1 MSGLMTAMFLFLIAS
16 GLSLVFGVMRVL
28 NFANGSFYMLGGYL
42 AWQAMQW
49 LHPIGEAFWAAAM
62 FAALGI
68 AVLGGIV
75 ERLLR
80 HLYGRDE
87 LYQLLLTYALV
98 LIFGDVA
105 KYICRALAGSDD
117 AGAALAEADRGKAVA
132 AAMGAEDH
140 FVAVFDKGAGFAR
153 SQCRRPR
160 AVGAQFNQAAIAL
173 AGRAGDR
180 VCAEQIAGAEIA
192 AAAGMVRHQLRQ
204 GPIEIG
210 RVAPRHTLRR
220 QPFRAQPFGQQKRF
234 EHDIE
239 GARTL
244 VAVVPQMRQRP
255 RVALGP
261 RRLGDAKRR
270 QGLGGDDPRRHGRA
284 EILAEERPQ
293 RLRFP
298 LLHISRRPVVD
309 EAEAEDVVAG
319 PGDRN
324 RFALGVAGADPDREF
339 ELVIELLRW
348 AVAGCGLARRLAR
361 AVRAPDRHARRA
373 H

>member
-140 FVAVFDKGAGFAR
+140 FVAAFDKGAGFAR

-160 AVGAQFNQAAIAL
+160 AVGAQFHQAAIAL

-180 VCAEQIAGAEIA
+180 AGAEQIAGAEIA
-192 AAAGMVRHQLRQ
+192 AAARMVRHQLRQ

-210 RVAPRHTLRR
+210 RVAHRHAVRR
-220 QPFRAQPFGQQKRF
+220 QPYGPQPLGHEKGF
-234 EHDIE
+234 ERDVE
-239 GARTL
+239 GAGML
-244 VAVVPQMRQRP
+244 VALVPQIWQRP
-255 RVALGP
+255 RVALRP
-261 RRLGDAKRR
+261 CRLGDAKRR
-270 QGLGGDDPRRHGRA
+270 QRLGGHDPRRHGRA
-284 EILAEERPQ
+284 EILAEERPE

-298 LLHISRRPVVD
+298 LLDVARRPIVY
-309 EAEAEDVVAG
+309 
-319 PGDRN
+319 
-324 RFALGVAGADPDREF
+324 
-339 ELVIELLRW
+339 
-348 AVAGCGLARRLAR
+348 
-361 AVRAPDRHARRA
+361 
-373 H
+373 